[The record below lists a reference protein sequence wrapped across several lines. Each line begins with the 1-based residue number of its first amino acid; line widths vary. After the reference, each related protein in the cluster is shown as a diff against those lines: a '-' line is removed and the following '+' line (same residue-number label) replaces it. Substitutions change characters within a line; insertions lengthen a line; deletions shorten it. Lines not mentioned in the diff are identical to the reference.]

1 MSDRLDSSE
10 SLVDLMISDCLFL
23 VSGED
28 EVTGCLVSEG
38 RYWFYF
44 PSYYFRESHLGYWFR
59 SGRLVLRDAGVPY
72 RSSEASSFS

>member
-1 MSDRLDSSE
+1 MSDSLDSSE

-28 EVTGCLVSEG
+28 EVTRCLALEG

-44 PSYYFRESHLGYWFR
+44 PSYYFRESHLRY
-59 SGRLVLRDAGVPY
+59 
-72 RSSEASSFS
+72 